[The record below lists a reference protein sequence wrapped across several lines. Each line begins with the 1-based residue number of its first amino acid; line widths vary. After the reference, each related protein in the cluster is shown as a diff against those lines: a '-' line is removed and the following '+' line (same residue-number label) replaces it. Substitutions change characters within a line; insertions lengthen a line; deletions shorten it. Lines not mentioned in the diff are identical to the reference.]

1 MLTGLKRILK
11 NIILK
16 DDDTNYEIKLKT
28 REESNNG
35 IRNVNE
41 ENHTNERDWFEFFK
55 PLHAPQNWS
64 SFRLVWVQRRRRGRR
79 RRRRRGRRWRRRR
92 RKRKRK
98 NRTVAFSLALP
109 LSQIFWSDYKGV
121 PLYWELRGPRNRRVF
136 YLEKRNKI
144 LRPLYNPLVSSLSRI
159 LHLFNDFFPL
169 LLHSLI
175 PFLPHPP
182 LPTLLIRLRLLLYS
196 RLRSPE

>member
-55 PLHAPQNWS
+55 PLVMKKVMGVSTKYFNM
-64 SFRLVWVQRRRRGRR
+64 VQ
-79 RRRRRGRRWRRRR
+79 
-92 RKRKRK
+92 K
-98 NRTVAFSLALP
+98 
-109 LSQIFWSDYKGV
+109 FWSQDYFQV
-121 PLYWELRGPRNRRVF
+121 ADSLY
-136 YLEKRNKI
+136 
-144 LRPLYNPLVSSLSRI
+144 
-159 LHLFNDFFPL
+159 
-169 LLHSLI
+169 
-175 PFLPHPP
+175 
-182 LPTLLIRLRLLLYS
+182 IRD
-196 RLRSPE
+196 